1 MAIGVNIAKAKNLQ
15 KDRFRQV
22 RTPLLEALD
31 IDYQKADEAA
41 DASEKTAVAT
51 KKQALRDVTANAT
64 LDAASTAAEVRAVWD
79 TSVLGDRPAEH
90 S

>member
-1 MAIGVNIAKAKNLQ
+1 MTIGVNVAKAKNLQ

-22 RTPLLEALD
+22 RTSLLEALD

-41 DASEKTAVAT
+41 DAAAKATVAA

-64 LDAASTAAEVRAVWD
+64 LDAASTADEVRAVWD
-79 TSVLGDRPAEH
+79 TAVLGNRPAEH
-90 S
+90 A

>member
-1 MAIGVNIAKAKNLQ
+1 MPIGVNVTKAKNLQ

-31 IDYQKADEAA
+31 VDYQKADEVA
-41 DASEKTAVAT
+41 DASAKTTVAT

-64 LDAASTAAEVRAVWD
+64 LDAAATVDEVRAVWD
-79 TSVLGDRPAEH
+79 AAVLGNRPPEH
-90 S
+90 T